1 MVPQQYPKPSKMFD
15 VYSFMESA
23 REAIIPL
30 AWYIVAAIVVLLYL
44 QPYIKK
50 KYNSWRHKKDE
61 FEYSAKYHKDS
72 DMFQQRQTAM
82 EAARLR
88 MQAQYIQDAE
98 KARQREQERIE
109 KKKQALMELT
119 EGIEIGKKLGYA
131 DGNGSASG
139 SKPSSKSSS
148 KSLKSEY
155 NPLMGETSRG
165 YRAPKRSCC
174 GKGGCG

>member
-1 MVPQQYPKPSKMFD
+1 MYNA
-15 VYSFMESA
+15 YSFVESA
-23 REAIIPL
+23 WEAIIPFG
-30 AWYIVAAIVVLLYL
+30 WYAVASIVVLLYL
-44 QPYIKK
+44 HPYIKK
-50 KYNSWRHKKDE
+50 TYNSWRHKRDE

-72 DMFQQRQTAM
+72 DMLQQRQAAI

-88 MQAQYIQDAE
+88 MQAQYMQDAE

-109 KKKQALMELT
+109 KKRQALKELT
-119 EGIEIGKKLGYA
+119 EGTDVGKKLGYA
-131 DGNGSASG
+131 DGNDSASG
-139 SKPSSKSSS
+139 SKSSS